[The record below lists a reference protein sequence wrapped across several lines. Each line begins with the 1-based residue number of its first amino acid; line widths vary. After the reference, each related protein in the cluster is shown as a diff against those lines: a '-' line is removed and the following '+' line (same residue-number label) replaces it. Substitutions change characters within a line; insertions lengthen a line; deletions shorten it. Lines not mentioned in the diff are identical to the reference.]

1 MTTFTLSNIAE
12 YAKKGEIYSDAPVYD
27 ESGKFRRLMCDVK
40 FLLSN
45 GKILIIEK
53 GFEWDENSIPFLLQ
67 PFFPKSGIYAIPA
80 LVHDALYYLAQGEQK
95 FADMEF
101 AIWMCTLRIKPKQ
114 IAFRLWAVDTFG
126 DKWWKKNVQNPSER
140 CLRNRNKITII

>member
-1 MTTFTLSNIAE
+1 MHTLSTI
-12 YAKKGEIYSDAPVYD
+12 YATAQAGKVYADAPVFDPAGRY
-27 ESGKFRRLMCDVK
+27 RRLTEDVT
-40 FLLSN
+40 FLLSS
-45 GKILIIEK
+45 GVVLTIQK

-80 LVHDALYYLAQGEQK
+80 LVHDALYYLTVGDQK

-101 AIWMCTLRIKPKQ
+101 AMWMCALRVKPKQ

-126 DKWWKKNVQNPSER
+126 DKWWNKNLRNPGER
-140 CLRNRNKITII
+140 CIYNRTKIYLS